1 MPNNKPFSE
10 RQGFQE
16 DPPNTGVGVEEPQ
29 RVSTATH
36 HLAPLEQRA
45 FHAAL
50 RRSVK
55 VISR

>member
-1 MPNNKPFSE
+1 MSRRKPVPE
-10 RQGFQE
+10 RQGFEEDAPGNTTASEQQE
-16 DPPNTGVGVEEPQ
+16 RETPPA
-29 RVSTATH
+29 R
-36 HLAPLEQRA
+36 HLNSLEQQT